1 MPLTQADAFL
11 QLVQIRVFHAASP
24 KLTCFPLVAFSNLY
38 FVMKVVKEIVIMC
51 DCSLRSF
58 PTEKL
63 WNS

>member
-38 FVMKVVKEIVIMC
+38 FVIFQKLVNPIKVDSFMVK
-51 DCSLRSF
+51 
-58 PTEKL
+58 
-63 WNS
+63 